1 MLTFLTENLATI
13 IIAVIVIGILAAII
27 TKMIK
32 DKKKVNPPAAVD
44 VRTALHRK
52 FAIKRINNSKRKP
65 AGVNLPVFF
74 ACINILLI
82 QIEFLRSGL

>member
-52 FAIKRINNSKRKP
+52 FAIKRINNSKGNRQ
-65 AGVNLPVFF
+65 VLTCRFSF

>member
-32 DKKKVNPPAAVD
+32 DKKKG
-44 VRTALHRK
+44 K
-52 FAIKRINNSKRKP
+52 FLD
-65 AGVNLPVFF
+65 GY
-74 ACINILLI
+74 CINLT
-82 QIEFLRSGL
+82 QWM

>member
-32 DKKKVNPPAAVD
+32 DKKKGKSSCSCGCENCAASEICHKKD
-44 VRTALHRK
+44 
-52 FAIKRINNSKRKP
+52 
-65 AGVNLPVFF
+65 
-74 ACINILLI
+74 
-82 QIEFLRSGL
+82 